1 MSFLDYMLFYRL
13 MEKISLD
20 TKSDSNLQ
28 FDLHHSKTKEAFG
41 LIQISHGMAEH
52 KGRYVNF
59 INYLNQHGFHVAIYD
74 HRGHGE
80 RIIDSKIG
88 FFDKDNGWELV
99 VMDLIRV
106 HEETNRLFPKI
117 PKILLGHS
125 MGSWIALAALQKESL
140 FNAALISGSNYP
152 NISETMLKI
161 VLKFEILR
169 LGKEGYSKLLHKI
182 IFGGFNARFK
192 DAITSNDWLTR
203 DKLSV
208 KNYTEDPLC
217 GFIVS
222 NKLLSDVINGTGE
235 VFKKANL
242 ELLNKEIPLLV
253 FSGTQDPV
261 SNMGTGA
268 VKLHEC
274 LKDYNCNSELYLVS
288 EARHETLNE
297 IDKMT
302 TYNYILDFLRNKLNL
317 A

>member
-1 MSFLDYMLFYRL
+1 

-28 FDLHHSKTKEAFG
+28 FDLHHSKTKEVIG

-52 KGRYVNF
+52 KARYLSF
-59 INYLNQHGFHVAIYD
+59 INYLNQYGYHVVIYD

-88 FFDKDNGWELV
+88 FFAKDNGWELV
-99 VMDLIRV
+99 VMDLITV
-106 HEETNRLFPKI
+106 HDETNRLFPKI

-125 MGSWIALAALQKESL
+125 MGSWIALAALQKESF

-161 VLKFEILR
+161 VLKFEMLR
-169 LGKEGYSKLLHKI
+169 LGNEGYSKLLHKI

-208 KNYTEDPLC
+208 KDYTQDPLC

-261 SNMGTGA
+261 SNMGKGA
-268 VKLHEC
+268 VKLHRC
-274 LKDYNCNSELYLVS
+274 LKHYNCNSELYLVD

-297 IDKMT
+297 TDKMT
-302 TYNYILDFLRNKLNL
+302 TYNYILEFLRNELHE

>member
-1 MSFLDYMLFYRL
+1 
-13 MEKISLD
+13 
-20 TKSDSNLQ
+20 
-28 FDLHHSKTKEAFG
+28 
-41 LIQISHGMAEH
+41 
-52 KGRYVNF
+52 
-59 INYLNQHGFHVAIYD
+59 
-74 HRGHGE
+74 
-80 RIIDSKIG
+80 
-88 FFDKDNGWELV
+88 
-99 VMDLIRV
+99 
-106 HEETNRLFPKI
+106 
-117 PKILLGHS
+117 
-125 MGSWIALAALQKESL
+125 
-140 FNAALISGSNYP
+140 
-152 NISETMLKI
+152 MLKI

-261 SNMGTGA
+261 CNMGKGA

-274 LKDYNCNSELYLVS
+274 LKEYNCKSELYLVN

-297 IDKMT
+297 IDKMK
-302 TYNYILDFLRNKLNL
+302 TYNYILDFLRNKLNV

>member
-1 MSFLDYMLFYRL
+1 

-20 TKSDSNLQ
+20 RKSDSNFQ
-28 FDLHHSKTKEAFG
+28 FDLYHSKKKEVLG

-52 KGRYVNF
+52 SARYLNF
-59 INYLNQHGFHVAIYD
+59 INYLNQHGYHVAIYD

-80 RIIDSKIG
+80 RIIDSRIG
-88 FFDKDNGWELV
+88 FFGKENGWELV
-99 VMDLIRV
+99 VMDLIKV
-106 HEETNRLFPKI
+106 HEETNILFPKL

-125 MGSWIALAALQKESL
+125 MGSWIALAALQKESF

-152 NISETMLKI
+152 NTSERILKI

-169 LGKEGYSKLLHKI
+169 LGNEGYSKLLHKM

-192 DAITSNDWLTR
+192 DPTTSNDWLTR

-208 KNYTEDPLC
+208 ENYTQDPLC

-235 VFKKANL
+235 VFKKSNL
-242 ELLNKEIPLLV
+242 ELLNKEIPILV

-261 SNMGTGA
+261 SNMGKGA
-268 VKLHEC
+268 VKLYEC
-274 LKDYNCNSELYLVS
+274 LKDYNCNSELYLVD

-297 IDKMT
+297 TDNMT
-302 TYNYILDFLRNKLNL
+302 TYNYILDFLRNELHE